1 MASSKRC
8 KNEIVLVRQ
17 NILSMQSHPDL
28 TPQLMMEKI
37 WPAVVRKGYV
47 DPDTE
52 EEVREEMRRVDT
64 DRSLDFIRD
73 FLGLGADART
83 KCEAQSD

>member
-1 MASSKRC
+1 MATSKRC
-8 KNEIVLVRQ
+8 KNEIVLVRD

-28 TPQLMMEKI
+28 TPDLMMEKI

-47 DPDTE
+47 DPASE
-52 EEVREEMRRVDT
+52 KEVRREMSKVDT

-73 FLGLGADART
+73 FFR
-83 KCEAQSD
+83 S

>member
-1 MASSKRC
+1 MSFLGEGAVLVATSKRC
-8 KNEIVLVRQ
+8 KNEIVLVRD

-28 TPQLMMEKI
+28 TPDLMMEKI

-47 DPDTE
+47 DPASE
-52 EEVREEMRRVDT
+52 KEVRREMSKVDT

-73 FLGLGADART
+73 FFR
-83 KCEAQSD
+83 S